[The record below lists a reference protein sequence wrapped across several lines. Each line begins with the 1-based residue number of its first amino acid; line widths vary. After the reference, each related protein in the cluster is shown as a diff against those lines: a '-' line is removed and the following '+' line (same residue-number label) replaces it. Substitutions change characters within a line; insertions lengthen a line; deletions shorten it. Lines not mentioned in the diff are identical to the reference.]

1 MSGQGSR
8 EQPTTNVWPV
18 APPVEKLPK
27 RNERRQ
33 KRRMKKKISVN
44 KKGNSGTKKRSDG
57 PMGPVFTRM

>member
-1 MSGQGSR
+1 
-8 EQPTTNVWPV
+8 V